1 MKKIERVAVDGTTT
15 IVEVANTYVLKAGET
30 DHIESVDPNVNPI
43 IDPDKDKPKVESYSW
58 DNVPKNGIIKDILAY
73 LKKCADVSITTVRFL
88 SVSKQVSESATEI
101 AQYAVKIDTP
111 LKVYK
116 AQRDALKNIIGVDE
130 GTTNVLFLTA
140 MDFGR
145 LIESAGYSDLA
156 GQLQANPLLA
166 NVLLKGSTI
175 SFVGIEYLVGDLY
188 SNPFSKNIGTRIAE
202 QPKINY
208 FPYACK
214 VNKSIVD
221 VVSNSILVESAKRL
235 TAGFFASNESEAKE
249 SVTELD
255 F

>member
-1 MKKIERVAVDGTTT
+1 MRKIDRVDAQGVVSV
-15 IVEVANTYVLKAGET
+15 IEVANNYVLQTNEI
-30 DHIESVDPNVNPI
+30 DHVDVINPPV
-43 IDPDKDKPKVESYSW
+43 DNQTPPVTPATNYSW
-58 DNVPKNGIIKDILAY
+58 NDVPKTGITKDILAY

-88 SVSKQVSESATEI
+88 SVSKQVSESTSDV
-101 AQYAVKIDTP
+101 QQFAVKIDTP

-116 AQRDALKNIIGVDE
+116 AVRDALKNIIGVDE
-130 GTTNVLFLTA
+130 ATTNVLFLTA

-166 NVLLKGSTI
+166 NVLLKNSTI

-188 SNPFSKNIGTRIAE
+188 SNPFSKVIGTRLAE

-214 VNKSIVD
+214 VNKAIVD

-235 TAGFFASNESEAKE
+235 TAGFFATNKTENSGGHDAA
-249 SVTELD
+249 TELD